1 MIFSKKKK
9 LGRKKTF
16 PNSFFEVSISLI
28 PKPNKDIIRKE
39 NQMNIAYEYKCENS
53 QQNTSKSDP
62 AAYKRIMCPDEPTF
76 IPGTQSWFN
85 IQKSITY
92 NIFIE

>member
-1 MIFSKKKK
+1 MNFSKKKLEK
-9 LGRKKTF
+9 ERTF

-62 AAYKRIMCPDEPTF
+62 AVYKKDYAT
-76 IPGTQSWFN
+76 
-85 IQKSITY
+85 
-92 NIFIE
+92 